1 LESCGG
7 SYLVRLEDGSSVFT
21 RAVIVATGARYRRPD
36 IPELPQFEG
45 ISVYYAATQVE
56 AQLCAGD
63 PVTVVGG
70 GNSAGQAS
78 LFLAKHSAWVTLVVR
93 SESLEENM
101 SRYLADRIEHTANIN
116 VQLCSEVRSLIGQ
129 NGALEALVLVDRRD
143 GLRRTQEARALFI
156 FIGADPH
163 VAWLGDQLALD
174 DRGYILTGND
184 LIEGAVR
191 VGDTPGGQGH
201 RPTMLEASS
210 PGVFAVGDVRSGSV
224 KRVAAA
230 VGEGSMA
237 VWLVHQYLAERS
249 TG

>member
-1 LESCGG
+1 
-7 SYLVRLEDGSSVFT
+7 
-21 RAVIVATGARYRRPD
+21 
-36 IPELPQFEG
+36 
-45 ISVYYAATQVE
+45 
-56 AQLCAGD
+56 
-63 PVTVVGG
+63 
-70 GNSAGQAS
+70 
-78 LFLAKHSAWVTLVVR
+78 
-93 SESLEENM
+93 
-101 SRYLADRIEHTANIN
+101 LADRIEHTTNIN

-129 NGALEALVLVDRRD
+129 NGALEALVLVDRGD
-143 GLRRTQEARALFI
+143 GLRRMQEARALFI

-163 VAWLGDQLALD
+163 VAWLGNQLALD

-184 LIEGAVR
+184 LLEEVVP
-191 VGDTPGGQGH
+191 VGDTPGGEGH

-237 VWLVHQYLAERS
+237 IWLVHQYLAERS